1 MKLTI
6 TNGASTSVD
15 VAVSAWRN
23 DGNDSYYS
31 IAQAESSTWDRS
43 DARGYLMSVKMKSK
57 VKVYYVSQSSKIV
70 IGDSVV
76 KDQGQTLTPLDSVN
90 NT

>member
-15 VAVSAWRN
+15 IAVSTWRN

-31 IAQAESSTWDRS
+31 IAQGESDTWDRS
-43 DARGYLMSVKMKSK
+43 DARGYLMAVKMKSQ
-57 VKVYYVSQSSKIV
+57 VKTYYISQTSKIV
-70 IGDSVV
+70 VEDNIV
-76 KDQGQTLTPLDSVN
+76 KDHGQTLNPLYALN
-90 NT
+90 NM